1 MNNSCTFY
9 IVRHGE
15 TEWNAIRRIQGHL
28 DSSLTENG
36 KNQAKETREKLK
48 KISFDAVYSS
58 DLLRT
63 KQTAEILVLE
73 KNLKIMTT
81 KALRERTFGEYD
93 GMMGKEYEEKIRNLL
108 GKYNKLS
115 DEEKRKFKFAKGYES
130 DDELMSRFITFLR
143 EVAVAYR
150 GKTIL
155 IVTHSGNL
163 RLFLDK
169 LGFAKYEILNYK
181 TFKNAGYIVAESD
194 GVDFFLKEVE
204 GIASV

>member
-1 MNNSCTFY
+1 MTNSCTFY

-15 TEWNAIRRIQGHL
+15 TEWNAIHRIQGHL

-36 KNQAKETREKLK
+36 KKQAKEAREKLK
-48 KISFDAVYSS
+48 GIHFDAVYSS
-58 DLLRT
+58 DLIRT

-73 KNLKIMTT
+73 KNLKIATT
-81 KALRERTFGEYD
+81 KALRERTFGECD
-93 GMMGKEYEEKIRNLL
+93 GMMGKEYEEKIKNLL

-130 DDELMSRFITFLR
+130 DEELMSRFITFLR
-143 EVAVAYR
+143 EIAVAYR

-181 TFKNAGYIVAESD
+181 TFKNAGYIIVESD

-204 GIASV
+204 GVVKV